1 MPQSCLK
8 LLARRA
14 YLATRPAVHSRDRLR
29 QPLCYQALVFSLL
42 LTWFPHGRL
51 GPLHPRLVSSCRP
64 PTRGGSRS
72 RDCVF
77 RALWA
82 HAVHTSLVNNCPFS
96 HRLFR
101 ISDETVEMSVRHV
114 SHQSERGSATPLYI
128 SPTAII
134 FQGEEPSL
142 SLVTP
147 FLRSGMPLITTLC
160 YTKQIH

>member
-1 MPQSCLK
+1 MCLLSYSGCCPQQRQAPSAFVLSSPRIQSPTD
-8 LLARRA
+8 L
-14 YLATRPAVHSRDRLR
+14 VSR
-29 QPLCYQALVFSLL
+29 
-42 LTWFPHGRL
+42 GRL
-51 GPLHPRLVSSCRP
+51 GPLHLRLASSCRP

-77 RALWA
+77 TALGA

-101 ISDETVEMSVRHV
+101 ISDETAEMSVWHV
-114 SHQSERGSATPLYI
+114 SHQSECGSATPLYS

-134 FQGEEPSL
+134 FKGEKPSL

-147 FLRSGMPLITTLC
+147 FL
-160 YTKQIH
+160 